1 MSFVNVAPQLV
12 STAAA
17 DAARIGSAINTAN
30 TAAAATTQ
38 VLAAAQDEVSTAIAA
53 LFGSH
58 GQHYQAISAQVAAY
72 QQRFVLALS
81 QASSTYAVA
90 EAASA
95 TPLQNVL
102 DAINAPVQSLTG
114 RPLIG
119 DGANGIDGTGQAGG
133 NGGWLWGNG
142 GNGGSGAPGQAGG
155 AGGAAGLIGN
165 GGAGGAGGQGL
176 PFEAGANGGAGGAGG
191 WLFGNGGAGGVGG
204 AGGAGTTFGVAGGDG
219 GTGGVGGHGGLIGV
233 GGHGGDGGTGGTGGA
248 GGAGSGT
255 KAGGTGSDGG
265 HGGNATLIGNGG
277 DGGAGGAGG
286 AGSPAGAPGNGGT
299 GGTGGVLFG
308 QSGSSGPPGAAALA
322 FPSLSSSVPILGP
335 YEDLIANT
343 VANLASIGN
352 TWLAD
357 PAPFLQQYLANQFGY
372 GQLTLTALTDATR
385 DFAIGL
391 AGIPPSLQSALQAL
405 AAGDVSG
412 AVTDVLGAVVK
423 VFVSGVDAS
432 DLSNILLLGPVG
444 DLFPIL
450 SIPGAMSQN
459 FTNVVM
465 TVTDTTIA
473 FSIDTTNLTGVM
485 TFGLPLAMT
494 LNAVGSPITTAIAFA
509 ESTTAFVSAVQA
521 GNLQAAA
528 AALVGAPANVA
539 NGFLN
544 GEARLP
550 LALPTS
556 ATGGIPVTVEVPVG
570 GILAPLQPFQ
580 ATAVIPV
587 IGPVTVTLE
596 GTPAGGIVPALVN
609 YAPTQLAQAIAP

>member
-81 QASSTYAVA
+81 QAGSTYAVA

-248 GGAGSGT
+248 VSLARGSHSCQIRVAPPPCPIPGQNPHNQHES
-255 KAGGTGSDGG
+255 AVHSA
-265 HGGNATLIGNGG
+265 HSPYYRLVALRLATVGLR
-277 DGGAGGAGG
+277 A
-286 AGSPAGAPGNGGT
+286 
-299 GGTGGVLFG
+299 
-308 QSGSSGPPGAAALA
+308 QS
-322 FPSLSSSVPILGP
+322 LGRHT
-335 YEDLIANT
+335 DQSQIA
-343 VANLASIGN
+343 I
-352 TWLAD
+352 
-357 PAPFLQQYLANQFGY
+357 F
-372 GQLTLTALTDATR
+372 
-385 DFAIGL
+385 IGL
-391 AGIPPSLQSALQAL
+391 
-405 AAGDVSG
+405 V
-412 AVTDVLGAVVK
+412 
-423 VFVSGVDAS
+423 
-432 DLSNILLLGPVG
+432 
-444 DLFPIL
+444 
-450 SIPGAMSQN
+450 
-459 FTNVVM
+459 
-465 TVTDTTIA
+465 
-473 FSIDTTNLTGVM
+473 
-485 TFGLPLAMT
+485 
-494 LNAVGSPITTAIAFA
+494 
-509 ESTTAFVSAVQA
+509 
-521 GNLQAAA
+521 
-528 AALVGAPANVA
+528 
-539 NGFLN
+539 
-544 GEARLP
+544 
-550 LALPTS
+550 
-556 ATGGIPVTVEVPVG
+556 
-570 GILAPLQPFQ
+570 
-580 ATAVIPV
+580 
-587 IGPVTVTLE
+587 
-596 GTPAGGIVPALVN
+596 
-609 YAPTQLAQAIAP
+609 